1 MNTISSRRNFLI
13 NLGRTSAGIV
23 AISTLAAGAE
33 KVKQGRTMAKDEI
46 DKLRES
52 YEKLD
57 RRTQWIMRGMAIL
70 LGIDLIA
77 FL

>member
-1 MNTISSRRNFLI
+1 MNTISSRRNFLKKF
-13 NLGRTSAGIV
+13 GRTSAGIV

-33 KVKQGRTMAKDEI
+33 KVKQGSTMAKDEI

-57 RRTQWIMRGMAIL
+57 KRTQILMRCMGVL
-70 LGIDLIA
+70 LGIDLIS
-77 FL
+77 LM

>member
-1 MNTISSRRNFLI
+1 MNTISSRRNFLKKF
-13 NLGRTSAGIV
+13 GRTSAGIM

-33 KVKQGRTMAKDEI
+33 KVKQGSNMAKDEI

-57 RRTQWIMRGMAIL
+57 RRTQWIMRGMGIF
-70 LGIDLIA
+70 LGIDLMAI
-77 FL
+77 L